1 MSGILKT
8 FERMY
13 EAWQVKDLSE
23 KALAHRKYMRD
34 GKLPSVQGSVS
45 YLSDVL
51 KQTGRGGTFDEI
63 YSRLD
68 LMSPGGTRF
77 SGEQRIHL
85 GWALRQLMQMGL
97 LSLENDGRVT
107 SALHSNDS
115 PPA

>member
-1 MSGILKT
+1 MSGILET

-34 GKLPSVQGSVS
+34 GKLPSMPGAVR
-45 YLSDVL
+45 YLSTVL
-51 KQTGRGGTFDEI
+51 EQTGHGGTFDEI
-63 YSRLD
+63 YSRLN
-68 LMSPGGTRF
+68 LIS
-77 SGEQRIHL
+77 SGDERIHL

-107 SALHSNDS
+107 SALHSNGS
-115 PPA
+115 HPA